1 MMIQELFQQA
11 ESNRVEEAYFLQH
24 KIFESYEKHSLD
36 EKIEAVMR
44 IKKYIREHINRLAT
58 CNINREEPQTVFII
72 ELPCECYEDKG
83 KTELTLFSV
92 FDDEVYQKI
101 QRDFSLWNDDRECKI
116 ERYGIDMSKLEC
128 IAGYHIAKKSVETLG
143 ITACCVE
150 ILHELLTFGY
160 SDESREKNIQ
170 ELYECIK
177 KSEENIAEGKFYSHE
192 EVFEQLWEE
201 MLGNCENTDEREH
214 MILEREYESKVE
226 KIEHRYTQEILKD
239 NHKKII
245 EWIRDEYGT
254 ASV

>member
-24 KIFESYEKHSLD
+24 AVFESYENHSLD

-58 CNINREEPQTVFII
+58 CNISREELQTVFII
-72 ELPCECYEDKG
+72 ELPCERYEDKG
-83 KTELTLFSV
+83 KTELTLFSI
-92 FDDEVYQKI
+92 FDDEAYQKVR
-101 QRDFSLWNDDRECKI
+101 RDFSLWTEGGECRI
-116 ERYGIDMSKLEC
+116 ERYGIDMSKPESV
-128 IAGYHIAKKSVETLG
+128 AGYHIAKKSVEMLG

-150 ILHELLTFGY
+150 ILHELFTFGY

-170 ELYECIK
+170 ELYERIK
-177 KSEENIAEGKFYSHE
+177 EAEENIAEGKFYSHE
-192 EVFEQLWEE
+192 EVFEQLWKE

-226 KIEHRYTQEILKD
+226 KIERRYTQEILKV
-239 NHKKII
+239 NHKKIV
-245 EWIRDEYGT
+245 EMIRDEYSM
-254 ASV
+254 ARV